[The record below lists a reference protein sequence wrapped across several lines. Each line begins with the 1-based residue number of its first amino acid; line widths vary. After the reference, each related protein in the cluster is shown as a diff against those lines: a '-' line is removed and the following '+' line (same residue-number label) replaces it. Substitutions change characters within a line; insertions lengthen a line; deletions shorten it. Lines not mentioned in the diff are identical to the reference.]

1 MGYSSIAWLPLCA
14 GLTILGLVLSYLAG
28 RRRGR
33 LAMLRGAAWSLLP
46 IAAYLTGSVEMFWKI
61 GVAIGQ
67 YADGFVFSPVKWAG
81 IAVAGVAALMFYATR
96 GRDRRKAARLAR
108 KTKTAR
114 GAAEPGTKPGAVASE
129 TRRDLD
135 ITRILKEV
143 THPGPAG
150 KAPAPAGQT
159 PDAQD
164 KQAKPQKRA
173 KAAPDD
179 DDMKDIEDILRKRG
193 L

>member
-14 GLTILGLVLSYLAG
+14 GLTVLGLVLSYLAG

-61 GVAIGQ
+61 GVAIGH

-81 IAVAGVAALMFYATR
+81 IAVAGVAALLFYATR

-108 KTKTAR
+108 KTAR
-114 GAAEPGTKPGAVASE
+114 GEAERAAKPGAVTPE

-135 ITRILKEV
+135 VTRILREV
-143 THPGPAG
+143 THPGSAG
-150 KAPAPAGQT
+150 KAPVPAEQTSDAP
-159 PDAQD
+159 D

-173 KAAPDD
+173 KAAPED

-193 L
+193 I

>member
-61 GVAIGQ
+61 GVAIGH

-81 IAVAGVAALMFYATR
+81 IAVAGVAALLFYATR
-96 GRDRRKAARLAR
+96 GRDRRKAARLTR
-108 KTKTAR
+108 KTAR
-114 GAAEPGTKPGAVASE
+114 GEAEPRTKPGAVASE
-129 TRRDLD
+129 TRGDLD
-135 ITRILKEV
+135 VTRILREV

-150 KAPAPAGQT
+150 KAPVPSGQT
-159 PDAQD
+159 PDAPD

-173 KAAPDD
+173 KAAPDN

-193 L
+193 I